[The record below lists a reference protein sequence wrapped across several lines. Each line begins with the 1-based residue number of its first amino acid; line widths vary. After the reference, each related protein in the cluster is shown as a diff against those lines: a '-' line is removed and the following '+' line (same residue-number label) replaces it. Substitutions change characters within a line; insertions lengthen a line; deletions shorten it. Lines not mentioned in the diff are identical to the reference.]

1 MAGEA
6 IEGADRANQLR
17 LDVGA
22 VGGHTEGYRG
32 PAVCKIVG
40 ITYRQLDYWARTG
53 LVNPSVR
60 QAEGSGTQRLYSFD
74 DVVQLR
80 VVKRLVDTG
89 VSLQRVRL
97 AIDELRGRGRS
108 PSDVTL
114 VSDGSSVF
122 MVDDNAQV
130 IDLLARGQ
138 GVFAIALGPVV
149 DELRGEVTA
158 FPTEPA
164 QPVTP
169 GAEGDGVQALGS

>member
-1 MAGEA
+1 MGARRDHEAG
-6 IEGADRANQLR
+6 QLR
-17 LDVGA
+17 LDVGEA
-22 VGGHTEGYRG
+22 GQGRAGYRG

-53 LVNPSVR
+53 LVSPSVR
-60 QAEGSGTQRLYSFD
+60 EATGSGTQRLYSFD

-108 PSDVTL
+108 PADVTM
-114 VSDGSSVF
+114 VSDGASVY

-130 IDLLARGQ
+130 IDLLQQGQ

-149 DELRGEVTA
+149 DQLRGEVAA
-158 FPTEPA
+158 FPTEPV
-164 QPVTP
+164 QPLAAADQPAPAAV
-169 GAEGDGVQALGS
+169 DRVV

>member
-1 MAGEA
+1 MAGESTNSA
-6 IEGADRANQLR
+6 QGQGGQLR
-17 LDVGA
+17 LDVGDA
-22 VGGHTEGYRG
+22 GGQLEGYRG

-60 QAEGSGTQRLYSFD
+60 KADGSGTQRLYSFD
-74 DVVQLR
+74 DIVQLR

-97 AIDELRGRGRS
+97 AIDELRDRGRS

-149 DELRGEVTA
+149 DELRGEVSA

-164 QPVTP
+164 QPVATP
-169 GAEGDGVQALGS
+169 APDVTALGGA

>member
-6 IEGADRANQLR
+6 RDSGDHAAQLR

-22 VGGHTEGYRG
+22 MGGATEGYRG
-32 PAVCKIVG
+32 PTVCKIVG

-74 DVVQLR
+74 DIVQLR
-80 VVKRLVDTG
+80 VVKRLLDTG

-97 AIDELRGRGRS
+97 AIDELRDRGRS

-114 VSDGSSVF
+114 VCDGTSVF

-130 IDLLARGQ
+130 IDLLPRARACSRSRSARSSTSCG
-138 GVFAIALGPVV
+138 ARSRPS
-149 DELRGEVTA
+149 RPSPPSRSRSTA
-158 FPTEPA
+158 TTA
-164 QPVTP
+164 S
-169 GAEGDGVQALGS
+169 QALGG

>member
-1 MAGEA
+1 MAGESMD
-6 IEGADRANQLR
+6 GADHAAAQLR
-17 LDVGA
+17 LDVGTA
-22 VGGHTEGYRG
+22 GGNTEGYRG

-74 DVVQLR
+74 DIVQLR

-114 VSDGSSVF
+114 VSDGTSVF
-122 MVDDNAQV
+122 MVDDNAEV

-138 GVFAIALGPVV
+138 GVFAISLGPVV

-164 QPVTP
+164 QPVADQD
-169 GAEGDGVQALGS
+169 AEVRALGS